1 MCPFGTGRCDWTY
14 LDRRLEI
21 ALCLALDRPDE
32 FSLQSVRCAEEA
44 RKNNNNVRE
53 DKHSTH
59 TTHRTTTTTTTTTH
73 RSAPCVSLIFFGQTQ
88 NTSGHST
95 HNTVVCGQ
103 QKHRRGRRPLH
114 RITSTPP
121 FCVIAYAIGSINA
134 QRGERCVCTCV
145 FPHKQHQT
153 LRTLRDAKRRWGGD
167 SQVGVPAS
175 KMLFVYIGCGRC
187 RFHEFRMQW
196 SLASSLW
203 LWWWLSLARNSG
215 NVWVV
220 L

>member
-53 DKHSTH
+53 HKHSTH

-88 NTSGHST
+88 NTSGNST

-134 QRGERCVCTCV
+134 WRGERCVCTCV
-145 FPHKQHQT
+145 FRTNSTRHYERSEMRNGGGGVT
-153 LRTLRDAKRRWGGD
+153 LKWVYRPAKCSSFTLAAADAGF
-167 SQVGVPAS
+167 
-175 KMLFVYIGCGRC
+175 MNLGCSGR
-187 RFHEFRMQW
+187 
-196 SLASSLW
+196 
-203 LWWWLSLARNSG
+203 
-215 NVWVV
+215 
-220 L
+220 